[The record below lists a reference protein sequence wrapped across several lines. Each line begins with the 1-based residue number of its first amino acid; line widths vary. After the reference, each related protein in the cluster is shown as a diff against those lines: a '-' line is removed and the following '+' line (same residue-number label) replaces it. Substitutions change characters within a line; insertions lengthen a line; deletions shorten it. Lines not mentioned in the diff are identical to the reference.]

1 MEGIATF
8 VDHNTVAIAEA
19 HNDTNDYS
27 LASGVQHSLQSY
39 FANLGDQQPANLYNM
54 VLAEVEMPLLK
65 MVMRY
70 TNNNQS
76 RAAKILGISRGTLR
90 KKLAIYKIGQSI
102 QSDA

>member
-8 VDHNTVAIAEA
+8 VDHNTVATAEA
-19 HNDTNDYS
+19 HNDSNDYS
-27 LASGVQHSLQSY
+27 LAAGVKHSLQNY

-54 VLAEVEMPLLK
+54 VLAEVEMPLLQ

-90 KKLAIYKIGQSI
+90 KKLAIYKIGQPM

>member
-1 MEGIATF
+1 LEGIATALETSAAPQ
-8 VDHNTVAIAEA
+8 VELSTE
-19 HNDTNDYS
+19 TSDYS
-27 LASGVQHSLQSY
+27 LAAAVQRSLQNY

-54 VLAEVEMPLLK
+54 VQAEVEVPLLK

-90 KKLAIYKIGQSI
+90 KKLAIYKIGQMSEG
-102 QSDA
+102 